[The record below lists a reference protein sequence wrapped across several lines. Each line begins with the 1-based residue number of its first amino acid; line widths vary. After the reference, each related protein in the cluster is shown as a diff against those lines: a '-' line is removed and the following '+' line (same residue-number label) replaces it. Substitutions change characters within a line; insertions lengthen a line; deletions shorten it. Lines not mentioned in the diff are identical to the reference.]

1 MDLTGKRIIL
11 GVTGSIA
18 AYKAVYLLR
27 LLIKEGASVQVIMTP
42 SAMEFVGPVTF
53 SALSGNT
60 VLSDFFSTEGGDWNS
75 HVALGVSSDLMLI
88 APVTATTLG
97 KMASGVA
104 DNLLVTTYL
113 SARCPVVVAPAMDMD
128 MYRHPSTQ
136 RNLEI
141 LKGYGN
147 LVIEPGKGELASG
160 LEGPGRMEEPEEI
173 LHFIRQL
180 ISGPS
185 KKKLLNKQVLLTAG
199 PTHENIDPVRFIGN
213 HSSGKMGFAIAEA
226 FAAEGARVHLVTGPV
241 SLETTTAEIEV
252 IRITSA
258 AEMYDRCNELIDQMD
273 IAVFN
278 AAVSD
283 FTPVSPSEKKVKRGT
298 DEWTI
303 QLKPTRDIAA
313 EMGRRKKKGQLL
325 VGFALETDKEEEHAR
340 QKLEKKNLDLVV
352 LNSMQDK
359 GAGFGCDTN
368 KVTMI
373 DRLGNA
379 EKYELKPKEQVANDL
394 VQRVIKMVEDA

>member
-1 MDLTGKRIIL
+1 MDLAGKRIIL

-27 LLIKEGASVQVIMTP
+27 LLIKEGAQVQVIMTP
-42 SAMEFVGPVTF
+42 AAREFVGSVTF
-53 SALSGNT
+53 SALSGHS
-60 VLSDFFSTEGGDWNS
+60 VLSDFFASEGGDWNS
-75 HVALGVSSDLMLI
+75 HVEMGISADLMLI

-136 RNLEI
+136 RNLET
-141 LKGYGN
+141 LKGFGN

-173 LHFIRQL
+173 LKFIRQ
-180 ISGPS
+180 IKSEPS
-185 KKKLLNKQVLLTAG
+185 KKKLLNKQVLVTAG

-226 FAAEGARVHLVTGPV
+226 FANAGAKVYLVTGPV
-241 SLETTTAEIEV
+241 SLETRVPDIEV
-252 IRITSA
+252 IRVSSA
-258 AEMYDRCNELIDQMD
+258 QEMFERCSEVMEEMD

-283 FTPVSPSEKKVKRGT
+283 YTPVSTSRKKVKRGT
-298 DEWTI
+298 GEWTI
-303 QLKPTRDIAA
+303 QLKPTLDIAA
-313 EMGRRKKKGQLL
+313 EMGRRKSAGQVL
-325 VGFALETDKEEEHAR
+325 VGFALETDNEMEHAR
-340 QKLEKKNLDLVV
+340 MKLEKKNLDLVV
-352 LNSMQDK
+352 LNSMKDS
-359 GAGFGCDTN
+359 GAGFGTDTN
-368 KVTMI
+368 RVTMI
-373 DRLGNA
+373 DRQGNID
-379 EKYELKPKEQVANDL
+379 KFELKPKEQVAGDL
-394 VQRVIKMVEDA
+394 VQRVLKILEDA

>member
-1 MDLTGKRIIL
+1 MNLAGKHIIL

-27 LLIKEGASVQVIMTP
+27 LLIKEGAEVQVIMTP
-42 SAMEFVGPVTF
+42 AAMEFVGPVTF

-75 HVALGVSSDLMLI
+75 HVEMGVSADLMLV
-88 APVTATTLG
+88 APITATTLG
-97 KMASGVA
+97 KMANGVA
-104 DNLLVTTYL
+104 DNLLLTTYL

-128 MYRHPSTQ
+128 MYQHPSTQ

-160 LEGPGRMEEPEEI
+160 LEGPGRMEEPEAI
-173 LHFIRQL
+173 LSFIRQ
-180 ISGPS
+180 ITSEPS
-185 KKKLLNKQVLLTAG
+185 KKKLLNKQVLVTAG

-226 FAAEGARVHLVTGPV
+226 FAAQGAKVHLVTGPV
-241 SLETTTAEIEV
+241 SLDTHSAGVEV
-252 IRITSA
+252 IRVTSA
-258 AEMYDRCNELIDQMD
+258 GEMFERCSELMDRMD

-283 FTPVSPSEKKVKRGT
+283 YTPVSTSGKKVKRGT
-298 DEWTI
+298 GEWTI
-303 QLKPTRDIAA
+303 QLKPTKDIAA
-313 EMGRRKKKGQLL
+313 EMGRRKSAGQVL
-325 VGFALETDKEEEHAR
+325 VGFALETDNEMEHAR
-340 QKLEKKNLDLVV
+340 LKLEKKNLDLVV
-352 LNSMQDK
+352 LNSMRDR
-359 GAGFGCDTN
+359 GAGFGTDTN
-368 KVTMI
+368 RVTMI
-373 DRLGNA
+373 DRLGNID
-379 EKYELKPKEQVANDL
+379 KYELKPKVQVAGDL
-394 VQRVIKMVEDA
+394 VQRVLKILEDA